1 MVRIIA
7 IVQASKITLDNTEG
21 GRQMIKNK
29 VVFFEI
35 PASDFKKAKE
45 FYERVFDWKVE
56 LWGDEGAMAY
66 TTPVDK
72 DQNPIEPGGIN
83 GGFYTR
89 KSKNDQPSFG
99 VQTGSIDKTLKAI
112 ERAGGRVITSKH
124 SMGEWGFMAD
134 FADPEGNVIALWE
147 KTSK

>member
-1 MVRIIA
+1 
-7 IVQASKITLDNTEG
+7 
-21 GRQMIKNK
+21 MIKNK

-35 PASDFKKAKE
+35 PASDFQKAKE
-45 FYERVFDWKVE
+45 FYEKVFDWKVE

-72 DQNPIEPGGIN
+72 DHNPIEPGGIN
-83 GGFYTR
+83 GGFYKR

-112 ERAGGRVITSKH
+112 DKAGGKVTTPKH
-124 SMGEWGFMAD
+124 SIGEWGFMAD
-134 FADPEGNVIALWE
+134 FSDPEGNVIALWE
-147 KTSK
+147 KPKK